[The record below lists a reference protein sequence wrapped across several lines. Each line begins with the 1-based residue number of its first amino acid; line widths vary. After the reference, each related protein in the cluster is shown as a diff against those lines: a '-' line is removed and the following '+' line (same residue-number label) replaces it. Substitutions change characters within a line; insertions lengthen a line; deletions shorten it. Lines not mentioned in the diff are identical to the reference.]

1 MEGGEFENGVFGSHG
16 NFVET
21 DEHVVGFLAEGAEGT
36 CGAEGACNEGIG
48 TGEHGEL
55 GVEGG
60 VGHVGSALGG
70 VPAEG
75 EKTVGDAGGQR

>member
-36 CGAEGACNEGIG
+36 CGAEGACNEGHEKG
-48 TGEHGEL
+48 ML
-55 GVEGG
+55 GIQLHTFKLVA
-60 VGHVGSALGG
+60 VV
-70 VPAEG
+70 
-75 EKTVGDAGGQR
+75 KT